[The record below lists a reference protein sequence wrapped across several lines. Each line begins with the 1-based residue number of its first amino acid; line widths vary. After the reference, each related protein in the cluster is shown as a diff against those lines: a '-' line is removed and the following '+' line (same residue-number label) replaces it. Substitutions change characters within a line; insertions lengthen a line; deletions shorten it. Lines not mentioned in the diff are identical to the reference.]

1 MARPRGAAR
10 RFVVVAVVAL
20 AVVLPGASAY
30 FRERFWHQV
39 RKLTGSACPWRKDAG
54 QELHRLLNNR
64 IGGQIGAVEQLV
76 DAVERW
82 TVSVQSAGSGGRP
95 AGGPMV
101 LFLSG
106 VTGSGKTTAAGL
118 VARSLLEASVPPQ
131 HRSDPLVPEGLL
143 QLNGE
148 VFTEA
153 GGGTPESLRQQVAA
167 LSARCSGRGV
177 VVFDEFQKADP
188 AAVSAVLELI
198 NGTPPAAASSEAA
211 PGSEPAP
218 VSAAT
223 AEAETA
229 PAAGAPS
236 PPASAPASTDVRG
249 LVFLFLVDLLSEDA
263 NRIITQ
269 AAAKEPTIE
278 QHLFTVEVDGNT
290 IPRGVGVREA
300 TARRVEREIAG
311 GIQRELEGR
320 WPSFSL
326 GSAMRHTVSF
336 LPFTEEATERV
347 VAIHLRAAVALLES
361 LPEGSGLHR
370 VEPSKELLAMFS
382 SSTFVSYTGRRTR
395 GQDGSVVVVML
406 AEDGARQV
414 SEHRDAPIRRLV
426 RELRGLAERRQAF
439 WDKQQEY
446 LQDPT
451 QRRLAQASAKSSV
464 VARVTP
470 HGTLHNAIRIVLV
483 RGGIVDAELDVQLD
497 QPEAE
502 GQAP

>member
-1 MARPRGAAR
+1 
-10 RFVVVAVVAL
+10 
-20 AVVLPGASAY
+20 
-30 FRERFWHQV
+30 
-39 RKLTGSACPWRKDAG
+39 
-54 QELHRLLNNR
+54 
-64 IGGQIGAVEQLV
+64 
-76 DAVERW
+76 
-82 TVSVQSAGSGGRP
+82 
-95 AGGPMV
+95 
-101 LFLSG
+101 
-106 VTGSGKTTAAGL
+106 
-118 VARSLLEASVPPQ
+118 
-131 HRSDPLVPEGLL
+131 
-143 QLNGE
+143 
-148 VFTEA
+148 
-153 GGGTPESLRQQVAA
+153 
-167 LSARCSGRGV
+167 
-177 VVFDEFQKADP
+177 
-188 AAVSAVLELI
+188 
-198 NGTPPAAASSEAA
+198 
-211 PGSEPAP
+211 
-218 VSAAT
+218 
-223 AEAETA
+223 
-229 PAAGAPS
+229 
-236 PPASAPASTDVRG
+236 
-249 LVFLFLVDLLSEDA
+249 
-263 NRIITQ
+263 
-269 AAAKEPTIE
+269 
-278 QHLFTVEVDGNT
+278 
-290 IPRGVGVREA
+290 
-300 TARRVEREIAG
+300 
-311 GIQRELEGR
+311 
-320 WPSFSL
+320 
-326 GSAMRHTVSF
+326 MRHTVSF

-446 LQDPT
+446 LQDPA